1 AGRIPDAINIEESKT
16 ISEDGFIKSKEEILK
31 LYDQA
36 QIKDFKGYIT
46 YCNTGHWATT
56 VWFALNQVANIP
68 DVKVYDGSWAHWE
81 QNPKN
86 KVIKG

>member
-1 AGRIPDAINIEESKT
+1 
-16 ISEDGFIKSKEEILK
+16 
-31 LYDQA
+31 
-36 QIKDFKGYIT
+36 
-46 YCNTGHWATT
+46 T